1 MEKTGVVRKVD
12 NEYAYIV
19 IERDSSCGENCAACG
34 LCANR
39 EMMVKIKNTKGFEK
53 GDMVRLK
60 TDDKKFLS
68 GSAIGYL
75 LLTALLIIGGMLGS
89 LISGEWTAFFGAL
102 VMLAVGVIIMRRFF
116 AKKIDVEAEKITR

>member
-12 NEYAYIV
+12 TEYAYIV

-39 EMMVKIKNTKGFEK
+39 EMTVKIKNTKGFEK
-53 GDMVRLK
+53 GDQVRLK
-60 TDDKKFLS
+60 TDDKKFLK
-68 GSAIGYL
+68 GSALGYL
-75 LLTALLIIGGMLGS
+75 LLTALLIIGGLLGS

-102 VMLAVGVIIMRRFF
+102 LMLAVGVIIMRKFF
-116 AKKIDVEAEKITR
+116 TQKLDVEAEKIKR

>member
-39 EMMVKIKNTKGFEK
+39 EMTVKIKNIKGFEK
-53 GDMVRLK
+53 GDMVRLR
-60 TDDKKFLS
+60 TDDKKFLK

-75 LLTALLIIGGMLGS
+75 LLTALLIIGGLLGS

-102 VMLAVGVIIMRRFF
+102 IMLAVGVVIIRKFF
-116 AKKIDVEAEKITR
+116 TKKLDVEAEKITR

>member
-39 EMMVKIKNTKGFEK
+39 EMTVKIKNTKGFEK
-53 GDMVRLK
+53 GDKVRLK
-60 TDDKKFLS
+60 TDDKKFLK

-75 LLTALLIIGGMLGS
+75 LLTALLIVGGLLGS

-102 VMLAVGVIIMRRFF
+102 IMLAVGVIIIRKFF
-116 AKKIDVEAEKITR
+116 TKKLDVEAEKITR